1 MLHTKEKAKLD
12 ELLSL
17 VRRRIF
23 QRTFIAHIVHYSL
36 AALPLAA
43 VWIAC
48 SRRWSGLAS
57 GVEMGVWVI
66 LGVIV
71 AALFSAWHSMAGK
84 REAALE
90 LDANAGLK
98 DRIASALQ
106 FIEEARDSEAH
117 ALQIRDAI
125 AHAGRVHAREA
136 LPVRLPGSSLLL
148 PLALAVFFL
157 SFLTPPG
164 LQPQIATNA
173 ESAVK
178 RLQLAELRRLREALL
193 EEGRDEDLART
204 VERLRALERQFVDG
218 KLGERDLMLELGRL
232 NERMEKTTHD
242 AGVGLLEAELNAM
255 VPHLMAAEPTA
266 PVARAI
272 EKDQLD
278 EAAEELEKLAEKM
291 EQQRLTPEEKND
303 LQTSLGAGA
312 DELGQ
317 KLDKSFG
324 PDLAK
329 ASEALGKSDDKSFS
343 AACSSMG
350 EKLRLCRKV
359 RLLKAASRK
368 VGDCKTALGQPDS
381 DKAGEALAART
392 SDQDNNSVGDA
403 SSDKPV
409 GERDRLSES
418 YRNLLRVSGMAG
430 DGPVETET
438 EILEGQVSVS
448 QVRIQEIHASFSEIA
463 EEAIENEIIPRSRRR
478 HVKRYFQTIRPAE
491 E

>member
-1 MLHTKEKAKLD
+1 
-12 ELLSL
+12 
-17 VRRRIF
+17 
-23 QRTFIAHIVHYSL
+23 
-36 AALPLAA
+36 
-43 VWIAC
+43 
-48 SRRWSGLAS
+48 
-57 GVEMGVWVI
+57 
-66 LGVIV
+66 
-71 AALFSAWHSMAGK
+71 
-84 REAALE
+84 
-90 LDANAGLK
+90 
-98 DRIASALQ
+98 
-106 FIEEARDSEAH
+106 
-117 ALQIRDAI
+117 
-125 AHAGRVHAREA
+125 
-136 LPVRLPGSSLLL
+136 
-148 PLALAVFFL
+148 
-157 SFLTPPG
+157 
-164 LQPQIATNA
+164 
-173 ESAVK
+173 
-178 RLQLAELRRLREALL
+178 
-193 EEGRDEDLART
+193 
-204 VERLRALERQFVDG
+204 
-218 KLGERDLMLELGRL
+218 
-232 NERMEKTTHD
+232 
-242 AGVGLLEAELNAM
+242 
-255 VPHLMAAEPTA
+255 
-266 PVARAI
+266 
-272 EKDQLD
+272 
-278 EAAEELEKLAEKM
+278 M